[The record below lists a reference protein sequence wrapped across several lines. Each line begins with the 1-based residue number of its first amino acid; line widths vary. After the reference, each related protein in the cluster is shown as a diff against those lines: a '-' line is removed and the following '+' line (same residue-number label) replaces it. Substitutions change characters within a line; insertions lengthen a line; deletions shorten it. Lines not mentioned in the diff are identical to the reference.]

1 MENCLQ
7 LLYQRD
13 EQGGIWSVITNEHH
27 HNHPPE
33 ECMQGHSI
41 ARRLRADQSSLVTN
55 TTKSGAPPKAVLAL
69 AQATDSTFLACS
81 RDISNLK
88 TTKKKELL
96 AGRTMIDA
104 FFTSLDDLG
113 HTYDI
118 QLWCQ

>member
-13 EQGGIWSVITNEHH
+13 EQGGIWSVITNEPH

-55 TTKSGAPPKAVLAL
+55 TTKSGAPPRAVLARV
-69 AQATDSTFLACS
+69 TDPTFLACS

-88 TTKKKELL
+88 NKKKKEFL
-96 AGRTMIDA
+96 AGRTMIDD
-104 FFTSLDDLG
+104 FLP
-113 HTYDI
+113 H
-118 QLWCQ
+118 

>member
-13 EQGGIWSVITNEHH
+13 EQGGIWSVITNEPH

-33 ECMQGHSI
+33 ECMQGHSM

-69 AQATDSTFLACS
+69 AQATDSTFLAS
-81 RDISNLK
+81 RQDIQNLK
-88 TTKKKELL
+88 KQEKE
-96 AGRTMIDA
+96 GFSCR
-104 FFTSLDDLG
+104 
-113 HTYDI
+113 
-118 QLWCQ
+118 